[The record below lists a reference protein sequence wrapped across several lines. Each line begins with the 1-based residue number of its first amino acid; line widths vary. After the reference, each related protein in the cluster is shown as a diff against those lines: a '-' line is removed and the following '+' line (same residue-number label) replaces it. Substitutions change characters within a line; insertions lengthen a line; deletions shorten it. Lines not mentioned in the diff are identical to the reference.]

1 MINVLAAQ
9 ARSRQNKIDLREV
22 IFGSCVTKI
31 PDECPMKQNVR
42 LISLIID
49 RTLSSRVC
57 CMEVEITVNLDF
69 SLSENYGYVDNFE
82 NVERIIRDHE

>member
-1 MINVLAAQ
+1 
-9 ARSRQNKIDLREV
+9 
-22 IFGSCVTKI
+22 
-31 PDECPMKQNVR
+31 MKQNVR